1 MLTTGF
7 IDASAKSLSL
17 QDVKREKCKKEREGT
32 DEYENTEGDKVNG
45 KVKKSWEA

>member
-7 IDASAKSLSL
+7 IDSSTKSLSL
-17 QDVKREKCKKEREGT
+17 QDVKREKWRKEREGT
-32 DEYENTEGDKVNG
+32 DEYENTEGDRANG